1 MLKNLLKTKYVRLK
15 YAAMVAVLSLGSAVL
30 PLLGSEHHG
39 TVKFGGLPLPGA
51 TVTAKAKEG
60 NKSFGAISDL
70 EGHYS
75 FPDLPDG
82 AWTIQVEMPLFAT
95 VQQEVTVGA
104 GAAASDWDLKLLP
117 AQEISTIVTPAPPR
131 LQVAETP
138 ATGAAAAPAQGR
150 NNGKGRNGKAAPAPT
165 NTATAFQRTDLKANA
180 TNDTPA
186 PPADNAAPQ
195 ETSAQSQRAAD
206 GLLIN
211 GSVNNG
217 ASSPFAQLQ
226 AFGNNRRGVRSLYN
240 GSLGFILDNSNL
252 DARSFSLT
260 GQDTPKPGYNRMTG
274 LASFGGPLKIPGLLT
289 RNGPNFTVNYQ
300 WLHNRNATTQTG
312 LMPTAAQRIGHFT
325 SSPVPVLDPTTHQP
339 LPGGS
344 IPFTQISPQA
354 LALLKLYPL
363 PNFTGN
369 TRYNYQIPLINGQ
382 HQDSVQARM
391 NKQIK
396 KNQYSGVLG
405 LQSTRTDNTNLF
417 GFLNNGN
424 TLGQNL
430 QLGWRHQFTPRVFV
444 NFGYQFSRF
453 SSTSTPF
460 FANHQNV
467 AGQAGITGNNQEPIN
482 WGPPALSFAGG
493 ITGLSDSQFSAI
505 HNQTDGVSF
514 DGLWNRGRHN
524 FTYGADYRRQ
534 QFNTFSQQDPRG
546 SFQFTGQAAGSDF
559 AGFLLGVPDASS
571 IAFGNADKYFRSSS
585 YDAFVQDDWRMRSS
599 FTLNVGL
606 RWEYN
611 SPISELYGRLVNLD
625 VAPGFTAV
633 APVLGSSP
641 TGPLTQ
647 QSYPGSL
654 IHPDKNNI
662 APRISMSWRPFSAS
676 SMVVRAS
683 YGVYF
688 DTSIYQAIATQ
699 MAQQSPLSKSLRVQ
713 NTPTTPLT
721 LANGFVGDPNI
732 TANTYAVDPNL
743 QTGYIQ
749 TWQTSVQR
757 DLPFALQMVA
767 TYLGTKGT
775 RSQQQF
781 LPNTYPIGA
790 VDPCPAC
797 PSGFTYLTSNGNS
810 IRHAGTLQLRRRLRS
825 GLTAELQYTFSK
837 SIDDASL
844 GGRATGGS
852 LIAQNWLDLS
862 SERALSNFDQ
872 RHVMSFTMQYTTG
885 MGLRGGSLLS
895 GWRGAVLK
903 EWTAST
909 QINAATGLPLTP
921 QYQGIVQGTG
931 VSGPIRPNYTGASI
945 YDAPS
950 GLFLNPAAYTAPTPG
965 QWGNAGRNTI
975 TGPSQFSLNASAQ
988 RTFRINDRFS
998 ATLQI
1003 SSTNA
1008 LNHPTFPSWV
1018 TLISSAQ
1025 FGLQNPA
1032 NPMRSVLT
1040 SVRVTF

>member
-1 MLKNLLKTKYVRLK
+1 VPKNHLKTS
-15 YAAMVAVLSLGSAVL
+15 YALFAALLALSLAVL

-39 TVKFGGLPLPGA
+39 TVKYGGLPLPGA
-51 TVTAKAKEG
+51 AITAKQGDKT
-60 NKSFGAISDL
+60 FGAISDL

-75 FPDLPDG
+75 LPDLPDG
-82 AWTIQVEMPLFAT
+82 MWTIQVEMPLFASA
-95 VQQEVTVGA
+95 QQDVTVGA
-104 GAAASDWDLKLLP
+104 GAAAADWDLKLLP
-117 AQEISTIVTPAPPR
+117 AQEISAIVTPAPPR

-138 ATGAAAAPAQGR
+138 ATASGTNPAAAPP
-150 NNGKGRNGKAAPAPT
+150 KPGRNGKAAPAPT
-165 NTATAFQRTDLKANA
+165 NTATAFQRTDLNAAPARTAN
-180 TNDTPA
+180 NDTPA
-186 PPADNAAPQ
+186 PAADTAPQ
-195 ETSAQSQRAAD
+195 ETSALSQRAAD

-240 GSLGFILDNSNL
+240 GSLGFTLGNSNL

-260 GQDTPKPGYNRMTG
+260 GQDTPKPGYNRFTG
-274 LASFGGPLKIPGLLT
+274 LANFGGPLKIPGLLK

-300 WLHNRNATTQTG
+300 WLHNRNASTQTG
-312 LMPTAAQRIGHFT
+312 LMPTAAQRAGD
-325 SSPVPVLDPTTHQP
+325 LPTVT
-339 LPGGS
+339 
-344 IPFTQISPQA
+344 IPASQISPQA
-354 LALLKLYPL
+354 LALLNLYPL
-363 PNFTGN
+363 PNFTGS
-369 TRYNYQIPLINGQ
+369 TRYNYQIPLINNQ
-382 HQDSVQARM
+382 HQDSMQGRM
-391 NKQIK
+391 NKQVK
-396 KNQYSGVLG
+396 KNQYSGTMG
-405 LQSTRTDNTNLF
+405 LQSGRTDNTNLF
-417 GFLNNGN
+417 GFLDNGR
-424 TLGQNL
+424 TLGMNL
-430 QLGWRHQFTPRVFV
+430 QLNFRHQFTPRAFV

-453 SSTSTPF
+453 SSTNLPF
-460 FANHQNV
+460 FANRQNI
-467 AGQAGITGNNQEPIN
+467 AGQAGITGNNQDPIN
-482 WGPPALSFAGG
+482 WGPPALSFSSG
-493 ITGLSDSQFSAI
+493 ISSLSDSQSSVI
-505 HNQTDGVSF
+505 HNQTDGVSV
-514 DGLWNRGRHN
+514 DALWNHGRHN
-524 FTYGADYRRQ
+524 ITYGADFKRQ
-534 QFNTFSQQDPRG
+534 QFNSLSQQDPRG
-546 SFQFTGQAAGSDF
+546 SFQFNGLATGSDF
-559 AGFLLGVPDASS
+559 AGFLLGVPDTSS

-585 YDAFVQDDWRMRSS
+585 YDAFIQDDWRMRSS

-625 VAPGFTAV
+625 IAPGYTAV
-633 APVLGSSP
+633 TPVLGSSP
-641 TGPLTQ
+641 MGPLTQ

-662 APRISMSWRPFSAS
+662 APRIAMSWRPFSAS

-688 DTSIYQAIATQ
+688 DTSIYQAIANQ

-713 NTPTTPLT
+713 NSLSTPLT
-721 LANGFVGDPNI
+721 LANGFIGNPNT
-732 TANTYAVDPNL
+732 TANTFAVDPEL
-743 QTGYIQ
+743 RTGYIQ

-781 LPNTYPIGA
+781 YPNSFAPGSL
-790 VDPCPAC
+790 DPCPVC

-837 SIDDASL
+837 SIDDAAL
-844 GGRATGGS
+844 GGRASGGS
-852 LIAQNWLDLS
+852 LVAQNWLDLS
-862 SERALSNFDQ
+862 AERARSNFDQ

-885 MGLRGGSLLS
+885 MGLHGGSLLS
-895 GWRGAVLK
+895 GWRGAVIK

-909 QINAATGLPLTP
+909 QVNAASGLPLTP
-921 QYQGIVQGTG
+921 VYPVVVPGTG
-931 VSGPIRPNYTGASI
+931 VTGIRPNYTGASL

-950 GLFLNPAAYTAPTPG
+950 GLFLNPAAYVAPAPG

-975 TGPSQFSLNASAQ
+975 TGPQQFSLNASAQ

-998 ATLQI
+998 ATLRFD
-1003 SSTNA
+1003 SVNT
-1008 LNHPTFPSWV
+1008 LNHPTFPSWG
-1018 TLISSAQ
+1018 TTISSAQ

-1032 NPMRSVLT
+1032 NGMRTIQTTL
-1040 SVRVTF
+1040 RVTF